1 MKQRVALLAL
11 LVSVFALSACAGLS
25 DFLNQASK
33 VFQQPTF
40 SFANV
45 ALTDASLAGI
55 NLDTVWNL
63 NNPNAIGISLAE
75 IDYQLLIEDK
85 QVIAGKPRQGLTI
98 GANQVS
104 QLHFPAAFKFQ
115 DIAAVV
121 QTFLNKDYATWKA
134 SGSVGVQ
141 TPIGIVRLPLAKT
154 GNFEV
159 PKVPAISFGN
169 PRVANVGLTGATIEF
184 PLNVTNKNT
193 YALPIGNVS
202 GNLAIAGGSIGTLST
217 GDLGAMAGKGAKVLT
232 IPLTVNFIGAA
243 SAAAN
248 IARGGQAP
256 VSFNAQV
263 QSGGT
268 TIPFAL
274 NQTLNFTR

>member
-1 MKQRVALLAL
+1 MKRALLAVTV
-11 LVSVFALSACAGLS
+11 LVLALPACAGLQ

-40 SFANV
+40 SFAN
-45 ALTDASLAGI
+45 AMLTDASLAGI

-63 NNPNAIGISLAE
+63 NNPNAVGISLAE

-85 QVIAGKPRQGLTI
+85 QVIAGKPKQGLTI

-121 QTFLNKDYATWKA
+121 QTFLTKDFASWKA

-141 TPIGIVRLPLAKT
+141 TPIGIIRLPISKT

-169 PRVANVGLTGATIEF
+169 PRVVNVGISGATIEF

-193 YALPIGNVS
+193 YALPIGNVT
-202 GNLAIAGGSIGTLST
+202 GNLSVAGSGIGNLST
-217 GDLGAMAGKGAKVLT
+217 GDLGRMAGKGAKVIT
-232 IPLTVNFIGAA
+232 IPLTVNFLGAA
-243 SAAAN
+243 GAVVN
-248 IARGGQAP
+248 VARGGQAP